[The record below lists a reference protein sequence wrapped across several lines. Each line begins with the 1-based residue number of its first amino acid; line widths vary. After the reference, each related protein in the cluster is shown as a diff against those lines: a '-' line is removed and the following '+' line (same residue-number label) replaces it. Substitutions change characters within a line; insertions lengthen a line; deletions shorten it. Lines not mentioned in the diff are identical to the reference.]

1 MTRSFWL
8 LILVGS
14 MWAQRAKPEP
24 YRVGDDGMAE
34 GLKAFLTQ
42 KSQCD
47 TKYVSPEQIVEGQA
61 ETEVQCS
68 RVYED
73 MWQAMEEP
81 FKQPD
86 FLWKHVP
93 FKILRAAVGEKE
105 GLSLWLAF
113 PRSDFSTLKSE
124 LEKELGMPRKD
135 SARNG
140 DNEIVI
146 WESEISCL
154 YFQRQSGPGDNTSFA
169 SFHQKKYS
177 ESLLTYVLQNKV
189 DENKKLNERGK

>member
-1 MTRSFWL
+1 
-8 LILVGS
+8 
-14 MWAQRAKPEP
+14 MWAQTAKPEP

-42 KSQCD
+42 NSQCD
-47 TKYVSPEQIVEGQA
+47 TKHLSPEQIAEGQT

-68 RVYED
+68 RASED

-81 FKQPD
+81 FKHAD
-86 FLWKHVP
+86 FLWRHVP
-93 FKILRAAVGEKE
+93 FKLLRAAVSEKE

-113 PRSDFSTLKSE
+113 PRSDFSTLKSD
-124 LEKELGMPRKD
+124 LEKELGTPHTD

-140 DNEIVI
+140 DNEIVM
-146 WESEISCL
+146 WENEISCL

-169 SFHQKKYS
+169 
-177 ESLLTYVLQNKV
+177 
-189 DENKKLNERGK
+189 